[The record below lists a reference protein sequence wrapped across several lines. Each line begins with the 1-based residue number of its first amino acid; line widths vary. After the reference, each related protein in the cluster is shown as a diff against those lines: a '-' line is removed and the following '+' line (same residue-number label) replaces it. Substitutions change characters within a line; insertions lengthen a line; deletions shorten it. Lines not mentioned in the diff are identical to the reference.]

1 MMEAIWNLQFDGMTL
16 VFYFIVTILSLT
28 FLWYFV
34 ILPPRIRKHL
44 DKLPGPISVPF
55 LGCTWDFKWEHSA
68 FYKQI
73 KEKAENFRDSG
84 IIRLWIGHVP
94 YVIIFQA
101 DYVEKLLSSSRLITK
116 SDDYSYLLPWLGTG
130 LLTSTGRKWHE
141 RRKLLTPTFHFRIL
155 QDFVEVFNEQAEII
169 IEKLKS
175 SADTGKSVDI
185 FKQMGLCALDIIC
198 ETAMGKNV
206 NAQHHENSDYVKAVS
221 DTCKIV
227 HRRQK
232 FPFLWPDAIFNALS
246 YGKIFRKSV
255 KILHDFT
262 TNVIKERKKD
272 LIDRFGPNLKELD
285 YEQIS
290 SNGKKRL
297 AFLDLLLCSEGLQ
310 EEDIREEVD
319 TFMFEGH
326 DTTAAAMTW
335 VCYLLCK
342 HPEIQEKVHEEL
354 DAIFG
359 QSPRSATSDDIREMK
374 YLECVI
380 KESLRLFPSVPI
392 FGRILTDNCQFG
404 DYLVP
409 KGTTALV
416 VVPILHTNE
425 HQFPDPKTFNPS
437 RFLSESATSRHPYAY
452 VPFSAGPRNC
462 IGQKFAMMEEKV
474 VLSSILRRF
483 KLELARDDVEPSA
496 ELILRPAD
504 GVHIK
509 LNYRN

>member
-1 MMEAIWNLQFDGMTL
+1 MEVLRNFHLDVTMF
-16 VFYFIVTILSLT
+16 VFYFLIAVLSLI

-34 ILPPRIRKHL
+34 ILPPGIRRHL
-44 DKLPGPISVPF
+44 DKLPGPLSVPF
-55 LGCTWDFKWEHSA
+55 LGCAWNFKWEHSA

-73 KEKAENFRDSG
+73 LEKAELYRDHG
-84 IIRLWIGHVP
+84 LLRIWVAHMP

-101 DYVEKLLSSSRLITK
+101 DHVEKLLSSSKLITK
-116 SDDYSYLLPWLGTG
+116 SGDYNYLLPWLGTG
-130 LLTSTGRKWHE
+130 LLTSTGRKWHD

-169 IEKLKS
+169 TEKLKKS
-175 SADTGKSVDI
+175 VDTGKTVDI
-185 FKQMGLCALDIIC
+185 FREMGLCALDIIC
-198 ETAMGKNV
+198 ESAMGKNV
-206 NAQHHENSDYVKAVS
+206 NAQYHENSDYVRAVS

-232 FPFLWPDAIFNALS
+232 FPFLWPDTIFDALS

-262 TNVIKERKKD
+262 LNVIKERRKD
-272 LIDRFGPNLKELD
+272 LIDRFGSNLKDLD

-297 AFLDLLLCSEGLQ
+297 AFLDLLLCTDGLQ

-335 VCYLLCK
+335 VCYLLSK
-342 HPEIQEKVHEEL
+342 HPEVQKKVHEEL
-354 DAIFG
+354 DTILG
-359 QSPRSATSDDIREMK
+359 EGSRSITQDDIREMK

-380 KESLRLFPSVPI
+380 KESLRLMPSVPL
-392 FGRILTDNCQFG
+392 FGRTLTEDCQFG
-404 DYLVP
+404 KYTVP

-416 VVPILHTNE
+416 VVSILHTNKS
-425 HQFPDPKTFNPS
+425 QFKDPLKFDPD
-437 RFLSESATSRHPYAY
+437 RFKSENISSRHPYAY
-452 VPFSAGPRNC
+452 IPFSAGPRNC
-462 IGQKFAMMEEKV
+462 IGQRFAMMEEKV

-483 KLELARDDVEPSA
+483 KLELPHDDVEPSA
-496 ELILRPAD
+496 ELILRPRN

-509 LNYRN
+509 LSYRK